1 MGCSEIASEAIFV
14 FKFIFGLNAARILGP
29 RNAACHVT
37 RQSVT
42 GSPKQF
48 EGDTKEHQ
56 VSIQWTPNFEQKF
69 SMERREEEKGRRE
82 KEMKSKMEGVIK
94 EGNRE
99 RAKEKG
105 FSEH

>member
-1 MGCSEIASEAIFV
+1 MQLEYWAQGMPHAM
-14 FKFIFGLNAARILGP
+14 L
-29 RNAACHVT
+29 H
-37 RQSVT
+37 
-42 GSPKQF
+42 GSRSLVVPNRSK
-48 EGDTKEHQ
+48 GDTKEHR
-56 VSIQWTPNFEQKF
+56 VSIQWILHFAQKL
-69 SMERREEEKGRRE
+69 SMERKEEEKGRRE